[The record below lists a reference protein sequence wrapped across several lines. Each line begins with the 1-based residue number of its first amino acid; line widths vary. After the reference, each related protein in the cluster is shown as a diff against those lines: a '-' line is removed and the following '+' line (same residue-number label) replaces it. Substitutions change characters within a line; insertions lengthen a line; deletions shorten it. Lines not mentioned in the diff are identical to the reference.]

1 MNTFLGRGPKILTL
15 IFIGIAAALGLAACG
30 GSNDS
35 NATAASPP
43 ASSDT
48 VAVSDIGSAGQVLV
62 DSQGNALYTPEQE
75 ANGKIMCTG
84 SCLSEWMPLTV
95 SGSTQPTASAD
106 VTGKLGT
113 VKRPDGGEQVT
124 LNGAPLYTFVEDGG
138 PGNVTGD
145 GFVDQFDGTSFT
157 WHVETASGPSTGG
170 GASQSSTTGSS
181 GGYSY

>member
-1 MNTFLGRGPKILTL
+1 MNAILGRGPKILIL
-15 IFIGIAAALGLAACG
+15 IGLAATLGLAACG

-35 NATAASPP
+35 DATAASPS
-43 ASSDT
+43 ASTDT
-48 VAVSDIGSAGQVLV
+48 VAVSEIGDAGAVLV
-62 DSQGNALYTPEQE
+62 DSSGNALYTPEQE
-75 ANGKIMCTG
+75 ANGKIFCTG

-95 SGSTQPTASAD
+95 SGSTQPTGSAD

-113 VKRPDGGEQVT
+113 VKRPDGGQQVT
-124 LNGAPLYTFVEDGG
+124 LDGAPLYTFVEDGG

-157 WHVETASGPSTGG
+157 WHVVRGDGSSSGS
-170 GASQSSTTGSS
+170 SDSSTTTDSS